1 MVKSSTPAS
10 RPRRAPKIGSPR
22 QPFVID
28 FHTHIHVPK
37 VHELLRKVKPTKND
51 GTYFGAGDR
60 ASGDTGPLE
69 GGTKVSTRLRA
80 MDKARIDMHVVS
92 VNGSSPF
99 YWSDVATGGSI
110 ARAANEGAAEYVAAN
125 PDRFVGLG
133 MVPLQSPARAVKEL
147 EYAMTTLGLKGVN
160 ALSNVRGQDIGEK
173 KFWPFW
179 KKAEELG
186 AAILIHPIGFTHP
199 QRMMKFRLYN
209 TVGQPLEE
217 TLCMLSMIH
226 EGVMEKFPKLKIVM
240 AHGGGYLPYYAG
252 RSDSTYALHPDM
264 RGNAKK
270 IPSEYIKKFYFD
282 TCVFDRPMTEFLVNK
297 VGANQVVLGTDYP
310 FRRWDGVGLIK
321 GSRQLSQAAKEK
333 ILWRNTARLLGLRI

>member
-1 MVKSSTPAS
+1 MAKS
-10 RPRRAPKIGSPR
+10 PRRKAPAKIQSKR
-22 QPFVID
+22 PFAID
-28 FHTHIHVPK
+28 FHTHIHVPE
-37 VHELLRKVKPTKND
+37 VQELLSKVKPSKKD

-60 ASGDTGPLE
+60 AGGGTGPLE

-80 MDKARIDMHVVS
+80 MDKAGIDMHVVS

-99 YWSDVATGGSI
+99 YWSDAATGGKI

-147 EYAMTTLGLKGVN
+147 DYAMNTLGLKGVN
-160 ALSNVRGQDIGEK
+160 ALSNVRGEDIGEAK
-173 KFWPFW
+173 YWPFW
-179 KKAEELG
+179 QKAEELG

-199 QRMMKFRLYN
+199 QRMKKFRLYN

-217 TLCMLSMIH
+217 TLCMLSLIH

-252 RSDSTYALHPDM
+252 RSDSTFALHPSM
-264 RGNAKK
+264 RGNAKLT
-270 IPSEYIKKFYFD
+270 PSEYIKRFHFD

-297 VGANQVVLGTDYP
+297 VGTSQVMLGTDFP
-310 FRRWDGVGLIK
+310 FRKWDGVGIVK
-321 GSRQLSQAAKEK
+321 GSRQLSAATKEK
-333 ILWRNTARLLGLRI
+333 ILWRNTARLLGLRL